1 MAPIQ
6 TTGATLHINN
16 AKLYATV
23 VILSINN
30 NINFLE
36 NIKQVFKRK
45 ISWNKYESEIKNE
58 QKTII

>member
-1 MAPIQ
+1 MQ
-6 TTGATLHINN
+6 TTGATPHINN
-16 AKLYATV
+16 AKLYAPV

-30 NINFLE
+30 NIKFLE

-45 ISWNKYESEIKNE
+45 ISWNKYESEIKNK